1 MRRLALAAVLVAVW
15 LLLWDSVSAVR
26 IVSGVVVAV
35 LLLVLLPSAGDET
48 DGFLPI
54 RPMAALHLLV
64 WFLWQFLISILQV
77 VRAALLPGRWVR
89 PGVVGVPL
97 RTSSATLTA
106 LVSNITALTP
116 GMQPVDGTPSPPF
129 TIHIHV
135 LTLTSE
141 QQVHSI
147 VHRLEDL
154 VLAAFGRPGD
164 RDVLAVGTDSDERA
178 EAAGGSDD
186 GSEESPR

>member
-15 LLLWDSVSAVR
+15 LLLWDSISAVR
-26 IVSGVVVAV
+26 VISGVILAV
-35 LLLVLLPSAGDET
+35 GLLVVLPSTGTET
-48 DGFLPI
+48 DGFLPV
-54 RPMAALHLLV
+54 RPLAALHLLG

-77 VRAALLPGRWVR
+77 ARAALLPGRWVR
-89 PGVVGVPL
+89 PGVVGVQL

-116 GMQPVDGTPSPPF
+116 GMQPVDGTPEPPF

-135 LTLTSE
+135 LSLTSE
-141 QQVHSI
+141 EQVHAI

-154 VLAAFGRPGD
+154 VLAAFGRPDD
-164 RDVLAVGTDSDERA
+164 RDLLPLDDGTDARTG
-178 EAAGGSDD
+178 AG
-186 GSEESPR
+186 EENT